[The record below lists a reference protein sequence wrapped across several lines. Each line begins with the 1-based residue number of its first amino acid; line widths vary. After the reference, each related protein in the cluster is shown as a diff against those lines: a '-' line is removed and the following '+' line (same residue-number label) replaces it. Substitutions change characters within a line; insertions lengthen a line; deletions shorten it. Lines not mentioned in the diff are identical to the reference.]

1 MANYTFVGPDDKK
14 YQFTGPRGLSPD
26 DIDIVKNNFFQPPA
40 QEAPPPAP
48 VEQKGAT
55 GFLPSVMRGGRGIT
69 SLLGDVAPAM
79 IGKAFGKDEY
89 AKKQL
94 EEAAAYQKETERL
107 YPAEVASYKD
117 INSVGKALTYIKES
131 IGEAIPSIIPS
142 ILTGGAAAAFSRPA
156 IAAAEKAALNFAE
169 KQIAEA
175 AAKGIV
181 TDATIEGIRKAALE
195 TGAKEAQKIVLKYE
209 ASGALAGSAL
219 QNVPD
224 VYQNIYEATGKQDL
238 GAALAF
244 GGFNAALDAITPISL
259 LRKMRKSGISPEEVG
274 AAWYKRAGKGAL
286 QGFVTEGGTEALQ
299 EVSSASAEKFV
310 DQNQQFFSEKNF
322 ERFINAGLK
331 GGFGGAGITAATDVA
346 FGKGPQKDEVPPT
359 AEGEL
364 PALPAPDTPP
374 PDGPPPPPFT
384 GGETF
389 KIHPA
394 GYVSPT
400 QTTPAPAPAVDPA
413 KIEKLKKEIA
423 KSEEELAKG
432 IHSSGKKGT
441 EKSLANKKRG
451 IDQKKAELQTL
462 LAGAQNVGQPIPP
475 AGGEGAGLPSATG
488 TDTSAQGPGGA
499 ESARVVRPGEDVAGT
514 AEREATQSAPVN
526 YTVQD
531 LLASGEADKDVPD
544 FTAPK
549 QEAPIEAQPIPDTEV
564 DTRNAKMDDLIQQRQ
579 GQLTELEAKRNA
591 LYSGSGT
598 PALRR
603 NSSAK
608 TKKLI
613 TDLDAIDK
621 DIADTKQ
628 ALGFLVAQRS
638 LEPEVDQETKLRQ
651 EIEAQQ
657 ATEGEERKPFS
668 ERYTPPVI
676 KTPEEIEA
684 EKKAVFQEQVSET
697 YVPTK
702 KQIGQGMEIDE
713 KLVGSLYDEEKD
725 LPTPGTEGERAKL
738 PVWDALTRDQKDL
751 YLSYIKENNALEHE
765 EGRKALIRYREELR
779 EVNKQDAQPELDV
792 INDVSAEDFQVKNP
806 AELKKIKDARK
817 EKLDRLRLEISR
829 IKANPAA
836 AAYVFNRKA
845 ESDKQQFKFPEW
857 SEMTTRERNIF
868 SKTLEGLVNQRVDK
882 DKKPI
887 TDLNQATTEEISASF
902 RRLGEVFVRRESRR
916 NIKARNAPKESYEKA
931 QAEINRKEEERK
943 EEQARRKAAGN
954 KNEVNRS
961 KPSEIGWLPKH
972 VVDQIKKNENLDA
985 VMQYLRTSKDVDAIP
1000 RAIAQRL
1007 YGLGLKTKIKFKDKI
1022 AKGRAAEYNPNDD
1035 TIYVTS
1041 QGLRDRIALH
1051 EIVHAAT
1058 VKVLYEYLNKYK
1070 KGIKHTLTQEQVD
1083 AAEHLEELMEY
1094 AQSEIGNLNHDAFE
1108 NLYEFVGYALSDR
1121 DFQDMLANLPM
1132 EEFHYRELPEDA
1144 SLWTEF
1150 MYSIVKVLKFFTKNA
1165 GIEDKPQS
1173 WEKLFF
1179 TSTGQLKKDSALL
1192 EVLGAFEKIIATPP
1206 KEGIAMDP
1214 LAAKETKQAD
1224 REFETRSA
1232 DKILD
1237 DARKSVRIQQH
1248 TPQSVIKSVF
1258 SRHGFDKAVEFF
1270 QNDRAPLKK
1279 LFDRARKFGVVTLVG
1294 EKPND
1299 VWNYITR
1306 SIGISVDKYEK
1317 ELHLTIKSLD
1327 DAIEAYAN
1335 KKGLPVDK
1343 ALEDLHLAFEAMH
1356 EPERRRVKF
1365 LMNMKLDEQDQRYEL
1380 YGKTYSADGL
1390 RRAIVD
1396 LLSKQDPSLSDE
1408 QRTAKAKELRGFL
1421 NEVVFDQNGKVRD
1434 DVKAPLAEAESKLM
1448 YSEEAPQYDVI
1459 AGRPPS
1465 EIKLIRDR
1473 IGSDKTD
1480 PEIKAIHDAME
1491 QVRQKTIALNK
1502 EANYFSEPVANL
1514 VDFYGFEH
1522 YVPFKGAP
1530 KDKSINEEFNFDSK
1544 RIGGDFQ
1551 EGQDSFQGRESES
1564 NNPVLQL
1571 RADAVNS
1578 ALRAGRKDIPEV
1590 IVNAINDKII
1600 KGHHV
1605 TDIKFSERYG
1615 NATTTE
1621 KLAKIRGVDKIFWYK
1636 PDGTISVY
1644 QVDNREISS
1653 AIKRSYRISNPLVNL
1668 VDSLTSGI
1676 GMTHTRYNPAFAP
1689 MNFVRD
1695 AFTNAGIIGAEF
1707 DPITAGKL
1715 IAGISSDVANNGL
1728 ARTLKYSNL
1737 YANSNF
1743 EEINKLAGGNKSY
1756 EELTDKER
1764 YFRDLVDYVEMG
1776 GKVSYLQGVAAK
1788 GALDQLAKEVGR
1800 SGIMR
1805 KKDQFDKFIDI
1816 YNDMFELS
1824 SRVATYRLMKNVF
1837 YKENKD
1843 NGMSDADAR
1852 QDSRLRAVEYAKNLA
1867 NFEQVGR
1874 WGKQAGAIFMFFRPA
1889 ATGAVRAIEA
1899 LSPMFRLLP
1908 AHMGGFDEQEFIKQA
1923 KAEGRTDE
1931 QIERAVAAMQ
1941 REANSAARMA
1951 LVMGGIGVA
1960 FYMMALMMAGDDD
1973 QGRNRIATDDMSRW
1987 TRYARFFVPGI
1998 ERPFQLP
2005 WGFGPGAFASAGAQ
2019 IAALTTGR
2027 ASVGEAFSN
2036 ILVAG
2041 MDSFLPLPVSHIS
2054 PIDNFPAWA
2063 MDSVTPSAFRPFFE
2077 YVMNLDGLGREIYN
2091 NRQTRYG
2098 DAYTG
2103 GDSIPEAYKAIARTL
2118 FKATDGALDVSPNT
2132 MYFFASNYLDGF
2144 AKASTA
2150 AFDMGMNVTGQKD
2163 FDAKNDM
2170 PFLGSFMGTKS
2181 NVDAREFSKVEEK
2194 VKAFDK
2200 RINSLKDK
2208 PELLSSFLQSED
2220 AQKQFAA
2227 VQFYN
2232 QQVNGQLRQLRTVAN
2247 QIRANDA
2254 FSPRERKTQLEEIVN
2269 MQNIVKRQ
2277 LLNVFDDLGV
2287 RP

>member
-14 YQFTGPRGLSPD
+14 YQFTGPRGLSPA
-26 DIDIVKNNFFQPPA
+26 DIDIVKNNFFQPPV
-40 QEAPPPAP
+40 QEAPPPVAEEP
-48 VEQKGAT
+48 KGAT
-55 GFLPSVMRGGRGIT
+55 GFLPSVMRGGRGIY

-79 IGKAFGKDEY
+79 AAQAFGKDEY

-181 TDATIEGIRKAALE
+181 TDATVEGIRKAALE
-195 TGAKEAQKIVLKYE
+195 AGAKEAQKIVLKYE
-209 ASGALAGSAL
+209 ASGALAGSAA
-219 QNVPD
+219 QNIPD

-259 LRKMRKSGISPEEVG
+259 LQKMRKSGISPEQVG

-346 FGKGPQKDEVPPT
+346 FGKGPQKEEVPPT

-364 PALPAPDTPP
+364 PALPAPDTTP
-374 PDGPPPPPFT
+374 PDIPPAPPFT

-400 QTTPAPAPAVDPA
+400 QTAPAPAVDPA

-451 IDQKKAELQTL
+451 IDQKKAELKNL

-488 TDTSAQGPGGA
+488 TDTSTEGTGGA

-514 AEREATQSAPVN
+514 AEREATQSTPVN

-544 FTAPK
+544 FTEPK
-549 QEAPIEAQPIPDTEV
+549 QEAPIKAEPIPEVTVNASAQVDELIKQRETEL
-564 DTRNAKMDDLIQQRQ
+564 AQ
-579 GQLTELEAKRNA
+579 LEAKRNA
-591 LYSGSGT
+591 LYSGQGRPT
-598 PALRR
+598 LRR
-603 NSSAK
+603 NSSEK

-621 DIADTKQ
+621 EIADAKQ
-628 ALGFLVAQRS
+628 SLGFLMVRKQT
-638 LEPEVDQETKLRQ
+638 EPEVDQETKLRQ

-657 ATEGEERKPFS
+657 ATEGEERRPFG
-668 ERYTPPVI
+668 ERYVPPVI
-676 KTPEEIEA
+676 KTPEEIKA
-684 EKKAVFQEQVSET
+684 EQQAAFDKKVSET
-697 YVPTK
+697 PVPTK
-702 KQIGQGMEIDE
+702 LDIGTGMKFDE

-725 LPTPGTEGERAKL
+725 LPTPGTEGERTKL
-738 PVWDALTRDQKDL
+738 PAWDALTRDQKDL
-751 YLSYIKENNALEHE
+751 YLGYITENNALEHE

-779 EVNKQDAQPELDV
+779 EVNRQDAQPELDV
-792 INDVSAEDFQVKNP
+792 INKFNPEDFQVETEE
-806 AELKKIKDARK
+806 ELKALEDAHQ
-817 EKLDRLRLEISR
+817 EKLDRLKLQISR
-829 IKANPAA
+829 IKANPAS

-845 ESDKQQFKFPEW
+845 ESDKQKFKFPEW
-857 SEMTTRERNIF
+857 SELTARERKIF
-868 SKTLEGLVNQRVDK
+868 KGTLEGLVGKRVDE

-887 TDLNQATTEEISASF
+887 TNLNEATAEEISLAF
-902 RRLGEVFVRRESRR
+902 NRLGEVLIRKINRR
-916 NIKARNAPKESYEKA
+916 NEANATPANAAYEEA
-931 QAEINRKEEERK
+931 QAEIKKEQEAKQEEELNRK
-943 EEQARRKAAGN
+943 KAGH
-954 KNEVNRS
+954 KNEKVGRG
-961 KPSEIGWLPKH
+961 KPSDKGWLPKH
-972 VVDQIKKNENLDA
+972 VVEQIKKNKNFDA
-985 VMQYLRTSKDVDAIP
+985 VIQYLRTASADPLPKAV
-1000 RAIAQRL
+1000 AQLL
-1007 YGLGLKTKIKFKDKI
+1007 YGLKLKTKIEFVDKLP
-1022 AKGRAAEYNPNDD
+1022 KKRLAEYDPKSD

-1041 QGLRDRIALH
+1041 FGLKDRIVLH
-1051 EIVHAAT
+1051 EVVHAGT
-1058 VKVLYEYLNKYK
+1058 VKVINEYLTKYK
-1070 KGIKHTLTQEQVD
+1070 KGAKHSLTDDQID

-1094 AQSEIGNLNHDAFE
+1094 AQSEMSNTYPDAFE

-1121 DFQDMLANLPM
+1121 DFQDSLANLPM
-1132 EEFHYRELPEDA
+1132 EGIRTSELPNDA
-1144 SLWTEF
+1144 SLWTDF
-1150 MYSIVKVLKFFTKNA
+1150 VYGIVKLLNWTKA
-1165 GIEDKPQS
+1165 IFSK
-1173 WEKLFF
+1173 
-1179 TSTGQLKKDSALL
+1179 TGEVKRENALL
-1192 EVLGAFEKIIATPP
+1192 EALAGFERIIATPP
-1206 KEGIAMDP
+1206 EEGIEMAP

-1237 DARKSVRIQQH
+1237 DARKSVRVQQH
-1248 TPQSVIKSVF
+1248 TPKSVVKSVF

-1317 ELHLTIKSLD
+1317 ELHLDIKTLD

-1408 QRTAKAKELRGFL
+1408 QRKAKARDLRKFL

-1434 DVKAPLAEAESKLM
+1434 AVKAPLSEAESKLM

-1473 IGSDKTD
+1473 VGSDKTD

-1491 QVRQKTIALNK
+1491 QVRQKTITLNK

-1514 VDFYGFEH
+1514 VDFYGFEY

-1530 KDKSINEEFNFDSK
+1530 KDKAINEEFNFDSK

-1676 GMTHTRYNPAFAP
+1676 GQTHTRYNPAFAP

-1707 DPITAGKL
+1707 DPVTAGKL

-1728 ARTLKYSNL
+1728 ARTFKYSNL

-1788 GALDQLAKEVGR
+1788 GALDQLAKEIGR

-1843 NGMSDADAR
+1843 NGMSDANALEDA
-1852 QDSRLRAVEYAKNLA
+1852 RLRAVEYAKNLA

-1908 AHMGGFDEQEFIKQA
+1908 THMGGFDEQAFIKQA
-1923 KAEGRTDE
+1923 KEEGRTDE

-1960 FYMMALMMAGDDD
+1960 FYMMALMLAGDDE

-1987 TRYARFFVPGI
+1987 TRYARFFIPGI

-2027 ASVGEAFSN
+2027 TSIGDAFSN
-2036 ILVAG
+2036 IFVSG
-2041 MDSFLPLPVSHIS
+2041 MDSFLPLPVSRIS

-2103 GDSIPEAYKAIARTL
+2103 GDSIPETYKAIARTL
-2118 FKATDGALDVSPNT
+2118 FKATDGALDISPNT

-2144 AKASTA
+2144 AKAATA
-2150 AFDMGMNVTGQKD
+2150 TFDIGLSATGQKD
-2163 FDAKNDM
+2163 FDVKTDM

-2194 VKAFDK
+2194 VKSFDK

-2232 QQVNGQLRQLRTVAN
+2232 NQVNGQLRQLRTVAN
-2247 QIRANDA
+2247 QIRANDE
-2254 FSPRERKTQLEEIVN
+2254 FSPRERKTQLEEIIN

-2277 LLNVFDDLGV
+2277 LLNVFADMDIK
-2287 RP
+2287 P

>member
-1 MANYTFVGPDDKK
+1 
-14 YQFTGPRGLSPD
+14 
-26 DIDIVKNNFFQPPA
+26 
-40 QEAPPPAP
+40 
-48 VEQKGAT
+48 
-55 GFLPSVMRGGRGIT
+55 
-69 SLLGDVAPAM
+69 
-79 IGKAFGKDEY
+79 
-89 AKKQL
+89 
-94 EEAAAYQKETERL
+94 
-107 YPAEVASYKD
+107 
-117 INSVGKALTYIKES
+117 
-131 IGEAIPSIIPS
+131 
-142 ILTGGAAAAFSRPA
+142 
-156 IAAAEKAALNFAE
+156 
-169 KQIAEA
+169 
-175 AAKGIV
+175 
-181 TDATIEGIRKAALE
+181 
-195 TGAKEAQKIVLKYE
+195 
-209 ASGALAGSAL
+209 
-219 QNVPD
+219 
-224 VYQNIYEATGKQDL
+224 
-238 GAALAF
+238 
-244 GGFNAALDAITPISL
+244 
-259 LRKMRKSGISPEEVG
+259 
-274 AAWYKRAGKGAL
+274 
-286 QGFVTEGGTEALQ
+286 
-299 EVSSASAEKFV
+299 
-310 DQNQQFFSEKNF
+310 
-322 ERFINAGLK
+322 
-331 GGFGGAGITAATDVA
+331 
-346 FGKGPQKDEVPPT
+346 
-359 AEGEL
+359 
-364 PALPAPDTPP
+364 
-374 PDGPPPPPFT
+374 
-384 GGETF
+384 
-389 KIHPA
+389 
-394 GYVSPT
+394 
-400 QTTPAPAPAVDPA
+400 
-413 KIEKLKKEIA
+413 
-423 KSEEELAKG
+423 
-432 IHSSGKKGT
+432 
-441 EKSLANKKRG
+441 
-451 IDQKKAELQTL
+451 
-462 LAGAQNVGQPIPP
+462 
-475 AGGEGAGLPSATG
+475 
-488 TDTSAQGPGGA
+488 
-499 ESARVVRPGEDVAGT
+499 
-514 AEREATQSAPVN
+514 
-526 YTVQD
+526 
-531 LLASGEADKDVPD
+531 
-544 FTAPK
+544 
-549 QEAPIEAQPIPDTEV
+549 
-564 DTRNAKMDDLIQQRQ
+564 
-579 GQLTELEAKRNA
+579 
-591 LYSGSGT
+591 
-598 PALRR
+598 
-603 NSSAK
+603 
-608 TKKLI
+608 
-613 TDLDAIDK
+613 
-621 DIADTKQ
+621 
-628 ALGFLVAQRS
+628 
-638 LEPEVDQETKLRQ
+638 
-651 EIEAQQ
+651 
-657 ATEGEERKPFS
+657 
-668 ERYTPPVI
+668 
-676 KTPEEIEA
+676 
-684 EKKAVFQEQVSET
+684 
-697 YVPTK
+697 
-702 KQIGQGMEIDE
+702 
-713 KLVGSLYDEEKD
+713 
-725 LPTPGTEGERAKL
+725 
-738 PVWDALTRDQKDL
+738 
-751 YLSYIKENNALEHE
+751 
-765 EGRKALIRYREELR
+765 
-779 EVNKQDAQPELDV
+779 
-792 INDVSAEDFQVKNP
+792 
-806 AELKKIKDARK
+806 
-817 EKLDRLRLEISR
+817 
-829 IKANPAA
+829 
-836 AAYVFNRKA
+836 
-845 ESDKQQFKFPEW
+845 
-857 SEMTTRERNIF
+857 
-868 SKTLEGLVNQRVDK
+868 
-882 DKKPI
+882 
-887 TDLNQATTEEISASF
+887 
-902 RRLGEVFVRRESRR
+902 
-916 NIKARNAPKESYEKA
+916 
-931 QAEINRKEEERK
+931 
-943 EEQARRKAAGN
+943 
-954 KNEVNRS
+954 
-961 KPSEIGWLPKH
+961 
-972 VVDQIKKNENLDA
+972 
-985 VMQYLRTSKDVDAIP
+985 MQYLRTSKDVDAIP

-1070 KGIKHTLTQEQVD
+1070 KGAKHNLTNDQID

-1165 GIEDKPQS
+1165 GMEDKPQS

-1179 TSTGQLKKDSALL
+1179 TSTGQLKKDNALL

-1224 REFETRSA
+1224 REFETRSK
-1232 DKILD
+1232 DKIIE
-1237 DARKSVRIQQH
+1237 DALKSVRVQQH
-1248 TPQSVIKSVF
+1248 TAKSFIKSAF
-1258 SRHGFDKAVEFF
+1258 TKRGFDKAVEFF

-1294 EKPND
+1294 KNPND

-1317 ELHLTIKSLD
+1317 ELHLDIKTLD

-1335 KKGLPVDK
+1335 KKGLPLDK
-1343 ALEDLHLAFEAMH
+1343 ALEHLHLAFEAMH

-1396 LLSKQDPSLSDE
+1396 LLSKQDPNLNDE
-1408 QRTAKAKELRGFL
+1408 QRTARAKELRGFL

-1434 DVKAPLAEAESKLM
+1434 DVKTPLAEAESKLM

-1465 EIKLIRDR
+1465 EISLILEKDR

-1491 QVRQKTIALNK
+1491 TVRQKTIALNK

-1514 VDFYGFEH
+1514 VDFYGFQY

-1530 KDKSINEEFNFDSK
+1530 KDKTINEEFNFDSK

-1600 KGHHV
+1600 KGHFV

-1615 NATTTE
+1615 NATTE

-1644 QVDNREISS
+1644 QIDNREISS

-1668 VDSLTSGI
+1668 IDSITSGI

-1715 IAGISSDVANNGL
+1715 IAGISADVANNGL

-1737 YANSNF
+1737 YANSKF
-1743 EEINKLAGGNKSY
+1743 EEIKSLAGGNKSY
-1756 EELTDKER
+1756 EALTDKER

-1776 GKVSYLQGVAAK
+1776 GKVSYLQGVASK
-1788 GALDQLAKEVGR
+1788 GALDQLAKEIGR

-1843 NGMSDADAR
+1843 NGMSDANAREDAG
-1852 QDSRLRAVEYAKNLA
+1852 LRAVEYAKNLA

-1908 AHMGGFDEQEFIKQA
+1908 AHMGGFDEQAFIKQA
-1923 KAEGRTDE
+1923 KEEGRTDE

-1987 TRYARFFVPGI
+1987 TRYARFFIPGI

-2027 ASVGEAFSN
+2027 VSIVDAFQN
-2036 ILVAG
+2036 IGIIGL
-2041 MDSFLPLPVSHIS
+2041 DSFLPLPVSRINM
-2054 PIDNFPAWA
+2054 IDNFPAWA

-2118 FKATDGALDVSPNT
+2118 FKATDGGLDISPNT

-2150 AFDMGMNVTGQKD
+2150 VFDVGMNITGQKD
-2163 FDAKNDM
+2163 FDAKNDI

-2181 NVDAREFSKVEEK
+2181 NVDSREFSKVEAQ

-2200 RINSLKDK
+2200 RFNSLKDK
-2208 PELLSSFLQSED
+2208 PDLLNNFLQSED
-2220 AQKQFAA
+2220 AQKQYAA

-2232 QQVNGQLRQLRTVAN
+2232 NQVNGQLRQLRTVAN

-2254 FSPRERKTQLEEIVN
+2254 ITPSERKPQLEQIIN

-2277 LLNVFDDLGV
+2277 LLNVFEDLGV

>member
-14 YQFTGPRGLSPD
+14 YQFTGPRGLSAA

-40 QEAPPPAP
+40 QEAPPPVAEEP
-48 VEQKGAT
+48 KGAT
-55 GFLPSVMRGGRGIT
+55 GFLPSVMRGGRGIA
-69 SLLGDVAPAM
+69 SLLTDIAPAM
-79 IGKAFGKDEY
+79 AAHAFGKDEY

-142 ILTGGAAAAFSRPA
+142 ILTGGAAAALSRPA
-156 IAAAEKAALNFAE
+156 IAAAEKAAQSFAE

-175 AAKGIV
+175 AAKGIL
-181 TDATIEGIRKAALE
+181 TDATTESIRKAALDA
-195 TGAKEAQKIVLKYE
+195 GAKEAQKIVLKYE

-219 QNVPD
+219 QNIPD

-299 EVSSASAEKFV
+299 EVSSAAAEKFV

-322 ERFINAGLK
+322 ERFMNAGLK
-331 GGFGGAGITAATDVA
+331 GGFGGAGITAVTDAA
-346 FGKGPQKDEVPPT
+346 FGKGPQKEEPPT
-359 AEGEL
+359 AESEL
-364 PALPAPDTPP
+364 PALPAPETPP
-374 PDGPPPPPFT
+374 PEGPPPPPFT

-400 QTTPAPAPAVDPA
+400 QTTPAPAADPA
-413 KIEKLKKEIA
+413 KIEKLKAEIV

-451 IDQKKAELQTL
+451 IDQKKAQLQTL
-462 LAGAQNVGQPIPP
+462 IAGAQNAGQPIAT

-499 ESARVVRPGEDVAGT
+499 KPPRVVRPGEDVAGA

-544 FTAPK
+544 FTTPK
-549 QEAPIEAQPIPDTEV
+549 QEVTPAEPIPEVKVDASAQVDELIKQRETEL
-564 DTRNAKMDDLIQQRQ
+564 AQ
-579 GQLTELEAKRNA
+579 LEAKRNA
-591 LYSGSGT
+591 LYSGTGRPT
-598 PALRR
+598 LRR

-608 TKKLI
+608 TKKLVA
-613 TDLDAIDK
+613 DLEALDK
-621 DIADTKQ
+621 EIGDTKQ
-628 ALGFLVAQRS
+628 SLWFLSARKETV
-638 LEPEVDQETKLRQ
+638 PEVDQATKLRQ

-657 ATEGEERKPFS
+657 AAEGEERKPFS

-684 EKKAVFQEQVSET
+684 EKKSAFQEQVSET
-697 YVPTK
+697 HVPTK
-702 KQIGQGMEIDE
+702 QQINQGMEIDE
-713 KLVGSLYDEEKD
+713 KIVGSLYNEEKD
-725 LPTPGTEGERAKL
+725 LPTPGTEGERTKL
-738 PVWDALTRDQKDL
+738 PAWDALTRDQKDL

-779 EVNKQDAQPELDV
+779 EVNKQDSQPELDV
-792 INDVSAEDFQVKNP
+792 INDVSAEDFKVKNP

-845 ESDKQQFKFPEW
+845 EADKQQWKFPEW

-868 SKTLEGLVNQRVDK
+868 SKTLEGLVSQRVDK

-902 RRLGEVFVRRESRR
+902 RRLGEVFVRRENRR
-916 NIKARNAPKESYEKA
+916 NIKQRNAPKQSYEKA
-931 QAEINRKEEERK
+931 QAEINEKEKDRKKAEAE
-943 EEQARRKAAGN
+943 RKAAGH
-954 KNEVNRS
+954 KNEINRG
-961 KPSEIGWLPKH
+961 KRSEIGWLPKH
-972 VVDQIKKNENLDA
+972 VIDQIKKNRNLDA
-985 VMQYLRTSKDVDAIP
+985 VMQYLRTSKDVDVIP

-1007 YGLGLKTKIKFKDKI
+1007 YGLGLKTKIEFTDKL
-1022 AKGRAAEYNPNDD
+1022 AKGRSAEYDPKTD

-1041 QGLRDRIALH
+1041 EGLRDRIALH

-1058 VKVLYEYLNKYK
+1058 VKVLNEYLTKYK
-1070 KGIKHTLTQEQVD
+1070 KGIKHTLTNEQID

-1108 NLYEFVGYALSDR
+1108 NLYEFVGYAMSDR

-1132 EEFHYRELPEDA
+1132 DDFHYRELPEDA

-1150 MYSIVKVLKFFTKNA
+1150 MYSIVKMLKFFTKNA
-1165 GIEDKPQS
+1165 GIEDKAQS

-1179 TSTGQLKKDSALL
+1179 TSTGQLKKDNALL

-1206 KEGIAMDP
+1206 EEGIEMAT

-1248 TPQSVIKSVF
+1248 TPKSIIKSVF

-1279 LFDRARKFGVVTLVG
+1279 LFDRARKFGIVRLVG
-1294 EKPND
+1294 DKPND

-1317 ELHLTIKSLD
+1317 DLHLTIKALD

-1335 KKGLPVDK
+1335 KKGLPADK

-1396 LLSKQDPSLSDE
+1396 ILSKQDPSLSDE
-1408 QRTAKAKELRGFL
+1408 QRTARAKELRGFL
-1421 NEVVFDQNGKVRD
+1421 NEVVFDENGKVRD
-1434 DVKAPLAEAESKLM
+1434 AVKAPLAEAESKLM

-1514 VDFYGFEH
+1514 VDFYGFEY
-1522 YVPFKGAP
+1522 YVPFKGMP
-1530 KDKSINEEFNFDSK
+1530 KDKAINEEFNFDSK

-1590 IVNAINDKII
+1590 IVNAINDGII

-1707 DPITAGKL
+1707 DPVTAGKL
-1715 IAGISSDVANNGL
+1715 IAGISADVANNGL

-1743 EEINKLAGGNKSY
+1743 EEIKKLAGGDKSY
-1756 EELTDKER
+1756 QELTDKER

-1824 SRVATYRLMKNVF
+1824 SRVATYRLMKDVF

-1843 NGMSDADAR
+1843 NGMSDADAL
-1852 QDSRLRAVEYAKNLA
+1852 QDSRLRAVEYSKNLA

-1899 LSPMFRLLP
+1899 LAPMFRLLP

-2027 ASVGEAFSN
+2027 ASLGDAFSN

-2054 PIDNFPAWA
+2054 PIDNFPAFA

-2103 GDSIPEAYKAIARTL
+2103 GDSIPEAYKSIARTL
-2118 FKATDGALDVSPNT
+2118 FKATDGAVDVSPNT

-2163 FDAKNDM
+2163 FDIKNDM
-2170 PFLGSFMGTKS
+2170 PFVGSFMGTKS

-2194 VKAFDK
+2194 IKGFDK

-2208 PELLSSFLQSED
+2208 PELLNNFLQSED

-2232 QQVNGQLRQLRTVAN
+2232 NQVNGGLRQLRTVAN
-2247 QIRANDA
+2247 QIRAND
-2254 FSPRERKTQLEEIVN
+2254 SLTPRERKNQLEEIVN

-2277 LLNVFDDLGV
+2277 MLTLFDDLNV